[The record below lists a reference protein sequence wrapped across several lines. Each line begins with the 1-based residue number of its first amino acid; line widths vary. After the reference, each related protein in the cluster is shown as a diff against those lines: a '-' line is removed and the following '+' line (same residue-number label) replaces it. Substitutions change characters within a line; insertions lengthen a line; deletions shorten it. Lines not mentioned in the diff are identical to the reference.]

1 MVAALVWWSILL
13 FRENEKVWITRQ
25 NLIQK
30 EYAILY
36 DTPNFDIV
44 DTPEYLT
51 YQKEYLNQKRMIL
64 GETVIFVFVLII
76 GIYLIYK
83 SYKKELLITENQKNF
98 LLSITHEL
106 RSPITSIKLSL
117 ETLLKRKPPKEIEE
131 NIINNSIE
139 ESNRLNSLINN
150 LLLATRI
157 SYSYPY
163 HFKTE
168 NLYDVIVEC
177 VNSMQSCHP
186 ECTINF
192 TAEGNSNVHLEIDKQ
207 AIISMVSNIIE
218 NAVKY
223 GKNQDVD
230 VKFINQKEVVSI
242 HIKDKGPGIP
252 EEEKNKIFNQ
262 FYRIGSEETR
272 QEKGTGLGLYIAG
285 KIAKAHK
292 AKIEVNSDLNKGSIF
307 TIRFHKH
314 NV

>member
-30 EYAILY
+30 EYAIIYGTL
-36 DTPNFDIV
+36 NFDIV
-44 DTPEYLT
+44 DTPEYLI

-64 GETVIFVFVLII
+64 GETVIFVLVLII

-83 SYKKELLITENQKNF
+83 SYKKELVVTENQKNF

-131 NIINNSIE
+131 NMIKDSIE
-139 ESNRLNSLINN
+139 ESNRLNNLINN

-157 SYSYPY
+157 NYSYPY
-163 HFKTE
+163 HFKRE
-168 NLYDVIVEC
+168 NLYDVILEC
-177 VNSMQSCHP
+177 VNTMLSCHP

-192 TAEGNSNVHLEIDKQ
+192 TGEGDKNVLLEIDKQ
-207 AIISMVSNIIE
+207 AVISMVNNIIE
-218 NAVKY
+218 NAIKY

-230 VKFINQKEVVSI
+230 VKFIDEKEVVSI
-242 HIKDKGPGIP
+242 HIMDRGPGIP
-252 EEEKNKIFNQ
+252 EKERNKIFDQ

-292 AKIEVNSDLNKGSIF
+292 AKIEVSNNFDRGSIF
-307 TIRFHKH
+307 IIRFHKH
-314 NV
+314 AV